1 MRQRM
6 SVAAGLIGLLLS
18 ASAAPAVDWS
28 LDWVVNHGGSV
39 PLTMGDNQW
48 PYVLDLH
55 DPGYLWWNQGA
66 GWVSE
71 QISVDPELYKSNLCF
86 DTFGYGHT
94 LYKED
99 WSNHELRHLY
109 RDGTGWHWEELYPS
123 VRYWGRIVAGDNNSL
138 HAVFNAGSPS
148 RVYYRKKT
156 GGNWTTALAVGSSDD
171 EGYYGAAHGDLALDS
186 DNHPHVVHKCADRHA
201 IEYIYWDGYT
211 WQAEDVES
219 GTMTF
224 GTSCIAVD
232 SKDRPHVVYGKGDSL
247 KYAFKDRDGWHYRGL
262 YGTHGLDS
270 DPWLSLVLDYRGF
283 PRVAASASYLQLNY
297 WYFDGADWYRESVY
311 SDNHGS
317 PNIGVN
323 SSGEPFIAFDDNVNN
338 YIRVAHPCY
347 YPPGS
352 FTLLEPA
359 NGAWASATPLFR
371 WNPCSYLGDSLT
383 RYELWIDGAYN
394 DSVTPPTVTACR
406 PASPLSSGWH
416 TWRVVAVETGGDRD
430 STATWSVQVDA
441 TGPVA
446 FDLLTPA
453 NNTWTVQR
461 HPTFTWSAS
470 SDGESGLRKY
480 QIVTDSF
487 KADDSVPATQTS
499 AVCPVSL
506 PDGPHTWN
514 IRAVDNAGNV
524 TPANQ
529 TWTVKVDS
537 TGPAYFSLVSPADYS
552 YTGNSRPTFV
562 WHRTTDAGVGLR
574 WYQLWM
580 RLSSGQWQLK
590 QDSIADT
597 TYALGPGQALA
608 NGTWYWEVVALDSLG
623 NQTTTSYWTLY
634 VDLQPPGA
642 FNLVTP
648 LDGATVSLPT
658 PTFTWRST
666 TDASSGL
673 SHYELWLDSVL
684 NVDNLSDTF
693 SAPTAP
699 LPEGPHR
706 WWVKAV
712 DNVGNVRESN
722 SRRTVYLDWNPP
734 DTFSLAAP
742 PDNDTTYLQQPR
754 LYWHPAHDSGSG
766 IRKYKLYVNGVVS
779 RDSVPAAETS
789 ATPGSPLA
797 YGSHA
802 PWYVVAFDR
811 ADGSRSSNQT
821 WYINIKRDSVAPTVP
836 LQVSPDSASVMQ
848 DTVPLFVWQH
858 STDDYSGIDHYTLQ
872 YARNVS
878 FVGAESVDLADTNYV
893 PSSRMSDTTWY
904 WHVRA
909 VDRAAN
915 RSSWSAVWSFEVD
928 ARVPA
933 APTLLEPVG
942 DTWRSSGS
950 VLFRW
955 SAVTIGMDAS
965 SIPAVGP
972 GRSSAA
978 RFGDVGHQV
987 AGTKSAYGPLS
998 PVRYVVQIDTADS
1011 FVSPVVVDTTA
1022 FTQDTIG
1029 LAEHHYFWRAMAFDA
1044 AGNQGPFSGAAS
1056 FGVDLTAPTVPLLV
1070 APPNDTTLLDTTVL
1084 LVWDHSTDQASG
1096 VASYRVQ
1103 VAYDSGFASVL
1114 RDTTLADTDTTR
1126 EFNLPESLYYWHVR
1140 ATDRAGNPS
1149 SYSLS
1154 RRFRLWIPL
1163 PNVEEPGSG
1172 VPLEFGLL
1180 LPFPQPFSAGVR
1192 LVYSL
1197 AKAGNVSLAVFDA
1210 SGRRVKT
1217 LIDGEQK
1224 AGEWSVTWN
1233 GTDDSRRMLPR
1244 GTYFCQLR
1252 AGEFT
1257 TLRKMVKTE

>member
-1 MRQRM
+1 MGMTSRRTLTGGVLFL
-6 SVAAGLIGLLLS
+6 SLVSAAAAYTWTSDWLLS
-18 ASAAPAVDWS
+18 VDLRS
-28 LDWVVNHGGSV
+28 PSFGRNQD
-39 PLTMGDNQW
+39 QW
-48 PYVLDLH
+48 PCLCAL
-55 DPGYLWWNQGA
+55 PGNSGTYLWN
-66 GWVSE
+66 S
-71 QISVDPELYKSNLCF
+71 
-86 DTFGYGHT
+86 
-94 LYKED
+94 
-99 WSNHELRHLY
+99 
-109 RDGTGWHWEELYPS
+109 GTGWSSEAIPDIDPTGHFSNLAFDTLGYPHTTTKLDWSWHFVHVYKDGGGWHQEQLASDVAIWSRIQCDQSNVLHVIYSYGNQLY
-123 VRYWGRIVAGDNNSL
+123 YMK
-138 HAVFNAGSPS
+138 
-148 RVYYRKKT
+148 RKST
-156 GGNWTTALAVGSSDD
+156 GWSTALAVGSQDD
-171 EGYYGAAHGDLALDS
+171 PAYNGTAHGDMALDA
-186 DNHPHVVHKCADRHA
+186 DGHPHIVHNLFTTTKG
-201 IEYIYWDGYT
+201 IEHVYWDGYAWRT
-211 WQAEDVES
+211 EYIQ
-219 GTMTF
+219 T
-224 GTSCIAVD
+224 GTSSFGRSEIEIDAGG
-232 SKDRPHVVYGKGDSL
+232 RLHVLYHKGDSV
-247 KYAFKDRDGWHYRGL
+247 KYAIRDRDGWHISPVASSYT
-262 YGTHGLDS
+262 Y
-270 DPWLSLVLDYRGF
+270 PWMSLALDYRGLA
-283 PRVAASASYLQLNY
+283 RAAACQSVSQLNY
-297 WYFDGADWYRESVY
+297 LTYDGSSWSGE
-311 SDNHGS
+311 
-317 PNIGVN
+317 GVIN
-323 SSGEPFIAFDDNVNN
+323 VDANGTQLDLGCSGEPFIAYGDYTNH
-338 YIRVAHPCY
+338 YLRVAHPQY
-347 YPPGS
+347 YHPGA
-352 FTLLEPA
+352 FTLLDPP
-359 NGAWASATPLFR
+359 NGAWANASPMFR
-371 WNPCSYLGDSLT
+371 WNPCSYLGDSLN
-383 RYELWIDGAYN
+383 RYDLFIDGAYN
-394 DSVTPPTVTACR
+394 CSVTPPTVTACR

-416 TWRVVAVETGGDRD
+416 TWRVVAVETNGDRD

-441 TGPVA
+441 TGPSA
-446 FDLLTPA
+446 FNLQTPA
-453 NNTWTVQR
+453 NNAWTVQR
-461 HPTFTWSAS
+461 HPTFSWTTS
-470 SDGESGLRKY
+470 SDGGSGLRKY
-480 QIVTDSF
+480 QVIIDGF

-499 AVCPVSL
+499 SQSLVSL
-506 PDGPHTWN
+506 PDGSHTWS

-524 TPANQ
+524 TPSNQ

-537 TGPAYFSLVSPADYS
+537 TGPAYFSLISPDDYS
-552 YTGNSRPTFV
+552 YTGNPRPTFV

-574 WYQLWM
+574 WYQLWT
-580 RLSSGQWQLK
+580 RLSSGQWQLT
-590 QDSIADT
+590 QDSITDT
-597 TYALGPGQALA
+597 TYALRSGQALT
-608 NGTWYWEVVALDSLG
+608 NGTWNWEVVALDSLG
-623 NQTTTSYWTLY
+623 NQTEDEYGYWTLY
-634 VDLQPPGA
+634 VDLQPPLA

-673 SHYELWLDSVL
+673 SHYELWLDSAL

-693 SAPTAP
+693 SAPAAP

-766 IRKYKLYVNGVVS
+766 IRKYRLYVNGTVS

-789 ATPGSPLA
+789 ATPASPLA

-821 WYINIKRDSVAPTVP
+821 WYINIKHDSVAPTVP
-836 LQVSPDSASVMQ
+836 LQVSPDSASVIQ
-848 DTVPLFVWQH
+848 DTLPHFVWQH
-858 STDDYSGIDHYTLQ
+858 SNDDYSGIDHYTLQ
-872 YARNVS
+872 YARNPG
-878 FVGAESVDLADTNYV
+878 FAGAESVDLADTNYV
-893 PSSRMSDTTWY
+893 PASRMSDTTWY
-904 WHVRA
+904 WRVRA

-915 RSSWSAVWSFEVD
+915 RSGWSVVWSFEVD

-955 SAVTIGMDAS
+955 SAVTVGLDAS
-965 SIPAVGP
+965 SISGIGP
-972 GRSSAA
+972 GRSGAA
-978 RFGDVGHQV
+978 RFGDVGHQI
-987 AGTKSAYGPLS
+987 AGTKSAHGPLS
-998 PVRYVVQIDTADS
+998 PVRYVVQIDTTSS

-1022 FTQDTIG
+1022 FTQDTIS

-1044 AGNQGPFSGAAS
+1044 AGNQGLFSGADS
-1056 FGVDLTAPTVPLLV
+1056 FGVDLTAPTLPLLV
-1070 APPNDTTLLDTTVL
+1070 APPNDTTLSDTSVL
-1084 LVWDHSTDQASG
+1084 LVWNHSTDQASG
-1096 VASYRVQ
+1096 VAWYRVQ

-1114 RDTTLADTDTTR
+1114 VDTTLTDTTC
-1126 EFNLPESLYYWHVR
+1126 EHNLPESLFYWHVR

-1163 PNVEEPGSG
+1163 PNVEEPASG
-1172 VPLEFGLL
+1172 VPLEYGLL

-1192 LVYSL
+1192 LVYRL

-1257 TLRKMVKTE
+1257 ALRKMVKTE

>member
-1 MRQRM
+1 M
-6 SVAAGLIGLLLS
+6 
-18 ASAAPAVDWS
+18 
-28 LDWVVNHGGSV
+28 
-39 PLTMGDNQW
+39 
-48 PYVLDLH
+48 
-55 DPGYLWWNQGA
+55 
-66 GWVSE
+66 
-71 QISVDPELYKSNLCF
+71 
-86 DTFGYGHT
+86 
-94 LYKED
+94 
-99 WSNHELRHLY
+99 
-109 RDGTGWHWEELYPS
+109 
-123 VRYWGRIVAGDNNSL
+123 
-138 HAVFNAGSPS
+138 
-148 RVYYRKKT
+148 
-156 GGNWTTALAVGSSDD
+156 TT
-171 EGYYGAAHGDLALDS
+171 
-186 DNHPHVVHKCADRHA
+186 
-201 IEYIYWDGYT
+201 
-211 WQAEDVES
+211 
-219 GTMTF
+219 
-224 GTSCIAVD
+224 
-232 SKDRPHVVYGKGDSL
+232 
-247 KYAFKDRDGWHYRGL
+247 
-262 YGTHGLDS
+262 
-270 DPWLSLVLDYRGF
+270 
-283 PRVAASASYLQLNY
+283 
-297 WYFDGADWYRESVY
+297 
-311 SDNHGS
+311 
-317 PNIGVN
+317 
-323 SSGEPFIAFDDNVNN
+323 
-338 YIRVAHPCY
+338 
-347 YPPGS
+347 
-352 FTLLEPA
+352 
-359 NGAWASATPLFR
+359 
-371 WNPCSYLGDSLT
+371 
-383 RYELWIDGAYN
+383 
-394 DSVTPPTVTACR
+394 CR

-416 TWRVVAVETGGDRD
+416 TWKVLALETTGD
-430 STATWSVQVDA
+430 SIWSSSTWSVRIDA
-441 TGPVA
+441 TGPSA
-446 FDLLTPA
+446 FNLLTPA
-453 NNTWTVQR
+453 NNTWTAQR
-461 HPTFTWSAS
+461 HPTLSWTAS

-480 QIVTDSF
+480 QVIIDSF

-499 AVCPVSL
+499 TQTLVSL
-506 PDGPHTWN
+506 PDGSHTWC
-514 IRAVDNAGNV
+514 IRAVDNAGNG
-524 TPANQ
+524 TSANQ

-537 TGPAYFSLVSPADYS
+537 TGPAYFGLVSPPSYS

-590 QDSIADT
+590 QDSITDT
-597 TYALGPGQALA
+597 TYALGPGQELT

-634 VDLQPPGA
+634 VDLQPPLA

-693 SAPTAP
+693 SAPAAP

-754 LYWHPAHDSGSG
+754 LYWHPARDSGSG
-766 IRKYKLYVNGVVS
+766 IRKYRLYVNGVIS

-848 DTVPLFVWQH
+848 ETLPHFVWRH
-858 STDDYSGIDHYTLQ
+858 STDDYSGVDHYTLQ
-872 YARNVS
+872 YARNPG
-878 FVGAESVDLADTNYV
+878 FAGAESVDLADTNYV
-893 PSSRMSDTTWY
+893 RASRFSDTTWY

-933 APTLLEPVG
+933 APTLLEPIG
-942 DTWRSSGS
+942 GAWHSSS
-950 VLFRW
+950 NVLFRW
-955 SAVTIGMDAS
+955 SAVTVGLDVS
-965 SIPAVGP
+965 SEP
-972 GRSSAA
+972 GVRAG
-978 RFGDVGHQV
+978 RFGAVSFGDIGLQV
-987 AGTKSAYGPLS
+987 AGPKSALEPLS
-998 PVRYVVQIDTADS
+998 PVRYVVQIDTAS
-1011 FVSPVVVDTTA
+1011 GFVSPLVVDTTT

-1029 LAEHHYFWRAMAFDA
+1029 LAEHHYFWRVKAFDA
-1044 AGNQGPFSGAAS
+1044 AGNQGPFSDTAS
-1056 FGVDLTAPTVPLLV
+1056 FGVDLTAPTIPSLV
-1070 APPNDTTLLDTTVL
+1070 APPNDTTMPDTSVL
-1084 LVWDHSTDQASG
+1084 LVWNQSMDQASG

-1103 VAYDSGFASVL
+1103 VAYDSGFASVIG
-1114 RDTTLADTDTTR
+1114 DTTMADTTR
-1126 EFNLPESLYYWHVR
+1126 GFNLPESLFYWHVR
-1140 ATDRAGNPS
+1140 ATDLAGNVS
-1149 SYSLS
+1149 SYSPW
-1154 RRFRLWIPL
+1154 RRFRLWIPQ
-1163 PNVEEPGSG
+1163 NVEEPDSC

-1180 LPFPQPFSAGVR
+1180 LPFPQPFSASVR
-1192 LVYSL
+1192 LVYGL
-1197 AKAGNVSLAVFDA
+1197 AKAGDANLAIFDA

-1217 LIDGEQK
+1217 LINGEQK
-1224 AGEWSVTWN
+1224 AGRWSVTWD

-1244 GTYFCQLR
+1244 GTYFCQMR

-1257 TLRKMVKTE
+1257 ALRKMVKTE